1 MNLNTLFRI
10 GTGCGIEVRGDDL
23 LIVAVKS
30 RPNGVSVLGKKTL
43 ARFRERPPHEW
54 GTEYAAFL
62 KELGLSHLAATVSI
76 PRADV
81 IVRQIQLPPVKGKDL
96 AAAVHYQ
103 IDTLHPFGEGEVYY
117 SFAPLKDVETAGGE
131 LPVGIVIAE
140 KQKVDQY
147 ANMFEGA
154 GIPVSSFSVTA
165 AAFFTG
171 VRVRWDNPPVP
182 FLITDFQ
189 GEQLEIYGEG
199 TNRPLFSAE
208 FDLTVLPPT
217 RALQLAGSDLRLEGD
232 ESASLAVCGE
242 RSGAD
247 TAEGGDESAA
257 PEYFALEAEGSF
269 EQLSITEILPSP
281 ISAPLDFEVRRD
293 AAGLAVALEAACPRM
308 GWRANLLPA
317 ERRRSSSRWMYAPT
331 IVLGSLLCLILLGFL
346 LRGTI
351 QDGAYIKTLQAEQA
365 RLADSVEK
373 AQNNRDSIAEAR
385 RRIDTL
391 QSLARRTEL
400 DMRVLAEVSE
410 LVPDT
415 AWLTE
420 LTLDDK
426 GIEITGEAESAAPLL
441 GRLND
446 ARYLSEAAFSTSLRE
461 IDSGQR
467 FQIVALRLDPGG
479 SDTPAPAVEPIL
491 SAAGTEAADQDS
503 EETPATLTTIGEED
517 PDAPQ
522 GDEAVEEEEDVFEEV
537 LR

>member
-23 LIVAVKS
+23 LVVAAKS
-30 RPNGVSVLGKKTL
+30 RPNGVSVVGKKTL
-43 ARFRERPPHEW
+43 TRFRERPPHEW

-76 PRADV
+76 PRGDV

-117 SFAPLKDVETAGGE
+117 AFAPLKDVETAGGE

-140 KQKVDQY
+140 KQKIDRY
-147 ANMFEGA
+147 ADMFEGA

-171 VRVRWDNPPVP
+171 VRVRWDDPPVP

-189 GEQLEIYGEG
+189 GDQLEIYGEG

-232 ESASLAVCGE
+232 ESAGLAVCGARPSAGE
-242 RSGAD
+242 GDQNAD
-247 TAEGGDESAA
+247 SSAL
-257 PEYFALEAEGSF
+257 EHFALETEGSF
-269 EQLSITEILPSP
+269 EQRSISEILPSP
-281 ISAPLDFEVRRD
+281 VSAPIDFEVRRD
-293 AAGLAVALEAACPRM
+293 AAALAVALEAACPRM
-308 GWRANLLPA
+308 GWRANLLPT

-331 IVLGSLLCLILLGFL
+331 IILSSLLFLILLGFL
-346 LRGTI
+346 LRGTM
-351 QDGAYIKTLQAEQA
+351 QDRAYIAALKDEQA
-365 RLADSVEK
+365 RLAAAVEK
-373 AQNNRDSIAEAR
+373 AQNSRDSIAEAQ
-385 RRIDTL
+385 RRIGTL
-391 QSLARRTEL
+391 QSLAKRTEL
-400 DMRVLAEVSE
+400 DMRVLAELSE

-446 ARYLSEAAFSTSLRE
+446 ARYLTEAAFSTSLRE
-461 IDSGQR
+461 IEGGQR
-467 FQIVALRLDPGG
+467 FQIVAIRQDPGG
-479 SDTPAPAVEPIL
+479 SESAAPPVEPIL
-491 SAAGTEAADQDS
+491 SVRGTPTSQDA
-503 EETPATLTTIGEED
+503 EETPATLTTVGDED
-517 PDAPQ
+517 PTAPKT
-522 GDEAVEEEEDVFEEV
+522 DEVVEEEEDVFEEV

>member
-23 LIVAVKS
+23 LVVAVKS
-30 RPNGVSVLGKKTL
+30 RPNGVSVVGKKTL

-54 GTEYAAFL
+54 GAEYAIFL

-76 PRADV
+76 PRGDV

-117 SFAPLKDVETAGGE
+117 GFAPLKDVEKAGSE
-131 LPVGIVIAE
+131 LPVGVVIAE

-147 ANMFEGA
+147 ADMFEGA

-171 VRVRWDNPPVP
+171 VRVRWDDPPVP

-217 RALQLAGSDLRLEGD
+217 RALQLAGSDLRLESD
-232 ESASLAVCGE
+232 ESAGLVVCGE
-242 RSGAD
+242 RSGTEETQGGAD
-247 TAEGGDESAA
+247 SA
-257 PEYFALEAEGSF
+257 PLEHFALETDGSF
-269 EQLSITEILPSP
+269 EQRSIAEILPSP
-281 ISAPLDFEVRRD
+281 ISAPPDFEVRRD

-331 IVLGSLLCLILLGFL
+331 IVLGSLLFLIMLGFL

-351 QDGAYIKTLQAEQA
+351 QDSAYIAELQAEQA

-373 AQNNRDSIAEAR
+373 AQSNRDSIAEAQ

-391 QSLARRTEL
+391 QSLAKRTER
-400 DMRVLAEVSE
+400 DMRVLAELSE
-410 LVPDT
+410 LIPDT

-446 ARYLSEAAFSTSLRE
+446 ARYLTEAAFSTSLRE

-467 FQIVALRLDPGG
+467 FQIVALRQDPGG
-479 SDTPAPAVEPIL
+479 SDSAAPPLEPIL
-491 SAAGTEAADQDS
+491 SVSAPEAGQNPD
-503 EETPATLTTIGEED
+503 ETPATLTTIGDGD
-517 PDAPQ
+517 PTVPQ
-522 GDEAVEEEEDVFEEV
+522 ADEAVEEEEDVFEEV